1 MNASVWLMILGFV
14 CGYIAGY
21 IHGNPKYRGK

>member
-1 MNASVWLMILGFV
+1 MNAISWFIILGFI
-14 CGYIAGY
+14 CGYVVGY